1 MMGMAVRI
9 TLLTSA
15 GARHFELGRGGTL
28 LRAALRAGLPVARSC
43 RGVAV
48 CAACKVRIVDGVE
61 NVRPP
66 GPAEL
71 ALLAREP
78 LRSDERY
85 ACQARADGPC
95 TITTTYW

>member
-1 MMGMAVRI
+1 MAVRI
-9 TLLTSA
+9 TLLTS
-15 GARHFELGRGGTL
+15 GGDRHFDLSRGGTL

-48 CAACKVRIVDGVE
+48 CAACKVRVVDGE
-61 NVRPP
+61 SNLRPP
-66 GPAEL
+66 GPAEA

-78 LRSDERY
+78 LRPGERY

>member
-1 MMGMAVRI
+1 MMRMAVRI
-9 TLLTSA
+9 TLVTSA
-15 GARHFELGRGGTL
+15 GERHFELHRGGTL

-48 CAACKVRIVDGVE
+48 CAACKVRVLDGADQL
-61 NVRPP
+61 RPP
-66 GPAEL
+66 GPAEQ
-71 ALLAREP
+71 ALLQREP
-78 LRSDERY
+78 LRPDERY